1 LTKLTGAQRVILS
14 HATQRNDGGATPHD
28 TMTEKVAQKLA
39 AAMIERGLFRE
50 VRARTDMPI
59 WRRDQ
64 KGHPFAM
71 IITKHG
77 NAAVT
82 AAGDR
87 QPDAAAAR
95 NAPTVAAVGEAAPSP
110 SVQTERSTPRQ
121 GSKLAEVIAL
131 LSRNQGVGIEELASA
146 TGWLSHTTRA
156 ALTGLRKRG
165 YAIERVSSE
174 QGGSLGSLRA
184 ARRLLRLETM
194 GNASLRRQAATPAAE
209 ALEAELERIAALSRD
224 DLRSLWLKT
233 MHQSAPK
240 AFSRDLLARAIAHR
254 SQEQRLGK
262 LSPELRPRLD
272 RLARG
277 GGEPVRHLKVGT
289 VMVREHEGTVHE
301 VIVTPGGFAWREKT
315 YPSLSAIA
323 LAITGTSWNGP
334 RFFGLRGEKSG
345 QEASVEAPTIRK
357 DTPRSSTRG
366 SVRSIGAAAAGGAA
380 QSSEAAR
387 P

>member
-1 LTKLTGAQRVILS
+1 MRRS
-14 HATQRNDGGATPHD
+14 ATTAATPPD
-28 TMTEKVAQKLA
+28 TITEKVAQKLA
-39 AAMIERGLFRE
+39 AAMIERGFFRE

-71 IITKHG
+71 IITKQG

-82 AAGDR
+82 AVADR
-87 QPDAAAAR
+87 QPDDAAAR
-95 NAPTVAAVGEAAPSP
+95 NAPTVAAVSEAAPSQ
-110 SVQTERSTPRQ
+110 SVQAERSAPRQ
-121 GSKLAEVIAL
+121 GSKLAGVIAL
-131 LSRNQGVGIEELASA
+131 LSRNQGVGIEELSSA

-165 YAIERVSSE
+165 YAIERVTSE
-174 QGGSLGSLRA
+174 QGAHSTGSLRA
-184 ARRLLRLETM
+184 ARRLLRPETM

-209 ALEAELERIAALSRD
+209 ALEAELSCIAALGLD

-254 SQEQRLGK
+254 IQEQRLGK
-262 LSPELRPRLD
+262 LGREMRLRLD
-272 RLARG
+272 SLARG

-289 VMVREHEGTVHE
+289 VMVREHEGTFHE

-334 RFFGLRGEKSG
+334 RFFGLRGAKSG
-345 QEASVEAPTIRK
+345 NEASVEESTIRK
-357 DTPRSSTRG
+357 NAPRPSTRG
-366 SVRSIGAAAAGGAA
+366 SVRSIGAAATGRPA
-380 QSSEAAR
+380 QSGGMVR